1 MREYPERIQ
10 GASKDKKSMEVPK
23 GKKQKKKQFKF
34 KGAYGGGS
42 EEGYIGGGTNDIYF

>member
-23 GKKQKKKQFKF
+23 GKKQPKKKFTF
-34 KGAYGGGS
+34 NGAYGGGNQS
-42 EEGYIGGGTNDIYF
+42 VGDGGGTNDIYF